1 MNPIPLNPIPLN
13 DPLAA
18 AARAVPNNLA
28 LLTGEQRIT
37 YAELHHQTET
47 LAARLSAEGVRPGQ
61 QVAVHLR
68 RDADSVRMFHALA
81 RLRAILVPLNSP
93 LPLGAPYGDDK
104 GQGVRVSP
112 RPLGAPYGD
121 DECGAG
127 LMGLLYTSGTTG
139 TSKAAALTWSNLFHS
154 AIASAF
160 RLGTLPND
168 RWLLTLPLHHIGGL
182 SILYRS
188 ALYGSAVI
196 LPDFPNDD
204 FDLSILM
211 TRLKETQPTL
221 ISLVPTMLHR
231 LLENA
236 GADGFPASLRVI
248 LLGGSGAPPALLRRA
263 LDVGLP
269 IAATYGLTEAAS
281 QVATAPPDLTRRK
294 PGTAGKPLLWVE
306 LEIRTEDGCLLP
318 PNEIGEIWTRSPMVM
333 PGYLGQPPLPDG
345 WLRTG
350 DYGYLDT
357 DGDLWVV
364 QRRTD
369 LIITGGENVYPAQ
382 VEAALAEHPAIAEVC
397 VVGIPDAEWGQRVA
411 AAVVLHP
418 GAAATPNQLTAFA
431 RQTLAG
437 YQTPRLWH
445 FVNELPRTASGKIQ
459 RNEIAK
465 ILLDAVTNLQD

>member
-1 MNPIPLNPIPLN
+1 MKPIFPNAIPLN

-18 AARAVPNNLA
+18 AARSTPNNLA
-28 LLTGEQRIT
+28 LLTGEQHIT
-37 YAELHHQTET
+37 YAQLHHQTES
-47 LAARLSAEGVRPGQ
+47 LAARLYDEGVRPGQ
-61 QVAVHLR
+61 LVRIHLR

-81 RLRAILVPLNSP
+81 RLGAVIIPINP
-93 LPLGAPYGDDK
+93 ALPVEN
-104 GQGVRVSP
+104 GQRVEGN
-112 RPLGAPYGD
+112 L
-121 DECGAG
+121 DETAG

-139 TSKAAALTWSNLFHS
+139 TPKAAALTWSNLFHS

-168 RWLLTLPLHHIGGL
+168 RWFLTLPLHHIGGL

-211 TRLKETQPTL
+211 TRLQETQPTL

-231 LLENA
+231 LLERA

-248 LLGGSGAPPALLRRA
+248 LLGGAGASPALLQRA
-263 LDVGLP
+263 LAAGLP

-281 QVATAPPDLTRRK
+281 QVATAPPDLTRSK
-294 PGTAGKPLLWVE
+294 PGTAGKPLLWTE
-306 LEIRTEDGCLLP
+306 LEIRDEHGNPLP
-318 PNEIGEIWTRSPMVM
+318 PETPGEIWTRSPMVM
-333 PGYLGQPPLPDG
+333 RGYLGHPPLPEG

-350 DYGYLDT
+350 DYGYLDS
-357 DGDLWVV
+357 DGDLWVLE
-364 QRRTD
+364 RRTD

-382 VEAALAEHPAIAEVC
+382 VEATLAAHPAIAEVC
-397 VVGIPDAEWGQRVA
+397 VVGVPDDEWGQRVA
-411 AAVVLHP
+411 AAVVLRP
-418 GAAATPNQLTAFA
+418 AMVATHEELIAFA

-437 YQTPRLWH
+437 YQIPRLWH
-445 FVNELPRTASGKIQ
+445 FVNQLPRTASGKVQRAEVANLIQ
-459 RNEIAK
+459 KVNRSGTS
-465 ILLDAVTNLQD
+465 DYG